1 MNHGRVIYII
11 YARRTC
17 SQVCGCQFVAATHS
31 MIHHSS
37 NFSASILGI
46 YIAMYIIQR
55 VDKLRYCSKA
65 TSQTHATFCDLRA
78 RIECNECVL
87 SMRTSLDFRIL
98 YAKTNVAKE
107 SSATGCKYIDR
118 FIRRRVFFVNLA

>member
-1 MNHGRVIYII
+1 MHIYGTAQRQRRKRTQHFAIYERV
-11 YARRTC
+11 
-17 SQVCGCQFVAATHS
+17 
-31 MIHHSS
+31 SS
-37 NFSASILGI
+37 VTSA
-46 YIAMYIIQR
+46 Y
-55 VDKLRYCSKA
+55 
-65 TSQTHATFCDLRA
+65 
-78 RIECNECVL
+78 L